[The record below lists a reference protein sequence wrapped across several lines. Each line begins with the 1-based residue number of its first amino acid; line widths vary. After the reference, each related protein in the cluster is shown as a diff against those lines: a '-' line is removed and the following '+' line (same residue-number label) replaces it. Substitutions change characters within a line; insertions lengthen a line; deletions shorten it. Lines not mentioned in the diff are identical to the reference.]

1 MGWFFHF
8 CLRIFQKCL
17 PLIFDDSFIFV
28 AEKTTIP
35 NNLHELNCCERWSI
49 LLPWICWHC
58 LTQQVVLEP
67 IGFNLSFCID
77 KGFLGSGFWWH
88 FWPSYEL
95 VLSSF
100 LPSNILDFWIFLPI
114 WFLHQWLLK
123 RVLAFFCIQ
132 PGLIWSL
139 CSQKICYF
147 YSLLGYC
154 TQSIKHCY
162 WLAPVGP
169 VSTSALWV
177 YLDVFLLKML
187 LIILGFITDFWQF
200 SVSLTTFP
208 LFLTISL
215 WFHEFLVF
223 YHWFLTIFG
232 KS

>member
-1 MGWFFHF
+1 MLCW
-8 CLRIFQKCL
+8 
-17 PLIFDDSFIFV
+17 PLQS
-28 AEKTTIP
+28 
-35 NNLHELNCCERWSI
+35 
-49 LLPWICWHC
+49 
-58 LTQQVVLEP
+58 
-67 IGFNLSFCID
+67 GID
-77 KGFLGSGFWWH
+77 KGFLVSVFWWH

-100 LPSNILDFWIFLPI
+100 LPSNILDFWIFLSI

-208 LFLTISL
+208 LFLTIFL
-215 WFHEFLVF
+215 WFHEFLVLLLA
-223 YHWFLTIFG
+223 YFLAHLTEFVLLLAYFG
-232 KS
+232 TFKGRYLWAFAFS

>member
-1 MGWFFHF
+1 MRSLHRSGGFSVA
-8 CLRIFQKCL
+8 L
-17 PLIFDDSFIFV
+17 PCCPRDV
-28 AEKTTIP
+28 ACYVGP
-35 NNLHELNCCERWSI
+35 CSQALLVGRAA
-49 LLPWICWHC
+49 LLP
-58 LTQQVVLEP
+58 TRRSM
-67 IGFNLSFCID
+67 LSWPLQSGID

-132 PGLIWSL
+132 SGLIWSL

-208 LFLTISL
+208 LFLAIFL
-215 WFHEFLVF
+215 WFHEFLALLLAYF
-223 YHWFLTIFG
+223 WHI
-232 KS
+232 